1 MLNKSRTKSV
11 FNLLLAGSVVA
22 TFAGQNASAQISPQ
36 ALRESLRVS
45 PHPGMMPH
53 GGRIFPGSS
62 LNGVPGFPLPTIHS
76 QQAYDPQDS
85 FTAKWTRADAMQIK
99 AHSDTS
105 VGAGQNSLPGQL
117 VMPNVPADFP
127 ATNPDVWVW
136 DTWTLID
143 KKANQFSYNGWEVI
157 FCLTADKNAGY
168 GFDDRHT
175 HARIGY
181 FYRRAGIPA
190 SQRPVNGGWI
200 YGGHL
205 IPEGAQE
212 QVFAGTTYTITAE
225 WSGSMRLLDPT
236 SNQVSLF
243 YTDMA
248 FNRDASGQDI
258 TPSQAV
264 ITQSLGQIHADFTHV
279 WFTGFTKHTPLLRP
293 DGVLY
298 QNGAQNPYYNF
309 RDPFTFEDPQHP
321 GVNYM
326 VFEGNTAGQRGVAN
340 CTAEDL
346 GYRAND
352 PHAETVQ
359 QVLDSG
365 AYYQKAA
372 IGLAVAQDSSLSK
385 WKFLPPLI
393 SANCVND
400 QTERPQMYI
409 KDGKYYIFTISHR
422 TTYAAGVDGP
432 DGVYGF
438 VGNGIRSDFQ
448 PMNYGSGLMLGNPTD
463 LNEAAGTDYDANQNQ
478 NPRAFQSYSHYVMPD
493 GLVESFIDT
502 VEGRRGGAL
511 SPTVKVRIRGDASI
525 VDTRYGDNGLG
536 GYGDISANRADINIV
551 GFIQDL
557 ISQRTA
563 FGADTNARMQSF
575 LKTSQ

>member
-1 MLNKSRTKSV
+1 MANIRRKKSIFTMAV
-11 FNLLLAGSVVA
+11 AGSLIAA
-22 TFAGQNASAQISPQ
+22 TATQTAFAQTQNARQE
-36 ALRESLRVS
+36 ALRVA

-53 GGRIFPGSS
+53 AGRMFPGSS
-62 LNGVPGFPLPTIHS
+62 LTGVPGFPLPTIHT
-76 QQAYDPQDS
+76 QQAYAPDGD
-85 FTAKWTRADAMQIK
+85 FTARWTRADALQIK
-99 AHSDTS
+99 AQSNPS
-105 VGAGQNSLPGQL
+105 VPAGQNSLPSQL
-117 VMPNVPADFP
+117 IMPGIPADFP
-127 ATNPDVWVW
+127 TINPDVWVW

-143 KKANQFSYNGWEVI
+143 KHADQFSYNGWEVI

-175 HARIGY
+175 HARIGF
-181 FYRRAGIPA
+181 FYRRAGIRA
-190 SQRPVNGGWI
+190 DQRPANGGWI
-200 YGGHL
+200 YGGLL

-225 WSGSMRLLDPT
+225 WSGSMRLLDPRD
-236 SNQVSLF
+236 NKVSLF

-258 TPSQAV
+258 TPAQAV
-264 ITQSLGQIHADFTHV
+264 ITQSLGQIHADFNHV
-279 WFTGFTKHTPLLRP
+279 WFTGFTTHTPLLRP

-309 RDPFTFEDPQHP
+309 RDPFTFEDPNHP

-346 GYRAND
+346 GYRPND

-372 IGLAVAQDSSLSK
+372 IGLAVAEDSSLSK
-385 WKFLPPLI
+385 WKFLTPLI

-409 KDGKYYIFTISHR
+409 KNGKYYIFTISHR

-448 PMNYGSGLMLGNPTD
+448 PMNYGSGLVLGNPTD
-463 LNEAAGTDYDANQNQ
+463 LNQAAGTDYDANPQQ
-478 NPRAFQSYSHYVMPD
+478 NPRAFQSYSHYVMPG

-502 VEGRRGGAL
+502 VENRRGGTL
-511 SPTVKVRIRGDASI
+511 SPTVKLGIRADASA
-525 VDTRYGDNGLG
+525 VDLRYGNGGLG
-536 GYGDISANRADINIV
+536 GYGDIPANSADTNVSA
-551 GFIQDL
+551 FIQDL
-557 ISQRTA
+557 ISQNVSIGPNTTGQVNA
-563 FGADTNARMQSF
+563 FVNTN
-575 LKTSQ
+575 K